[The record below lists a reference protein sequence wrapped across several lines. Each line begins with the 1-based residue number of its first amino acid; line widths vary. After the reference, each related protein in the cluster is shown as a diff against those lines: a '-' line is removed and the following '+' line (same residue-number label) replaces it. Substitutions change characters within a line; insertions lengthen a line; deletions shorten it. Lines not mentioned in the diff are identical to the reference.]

1 MLTTIIVRTIGI
13 ATRYAWFVLGLALVL
28 AILAGAY
35 SVRHFAINTDIS
47 KLISPD
53 LPFRM
58 REMGFHAAFPHRAE
72 TIIAVIDAPTPELAK
87 EAANALTQRLS
98 EQKDFFRAVSQPG
111 GGPFFVRNGF
121 LFLSPEQLAG
131 TTRQLTAAQPLI
143 GGLVSDPSLRGL
155 TRALSVA
162 LGGIRGGQF
171 KLEDLT
177 RPLNLVSDTLDAVA
191 AGRPASFSWQV
202 LLSGKPAETNDLR
215 RIVSAWA
222 VLDYAALEP
231 GRKPSDAIRKAA
243 ADLNLA
249 TDFQARV
256 RLTGPV
262 PIADEEFA
270 TVQEGAALNTTLTV
284 LVVLLILWLALRSPR
299 IIGAVFISLFVGL
312 SLTAAVGLMM
322 VGALNMISVSFAVLF
337 IGLGVDFGIQFS
349 VRYRS
354 ERHENPDLR
363 EALLKAGEYAGAP
376 LTLAAAAVAAG
387 FLSFMP
393 TAYRGLSE
401 LGLIAGVGMLIA
413 FVTSVTL
420 LPALLSLLK
429 PPGEPEEMGYKA
441 LAPVDDFM
449 ERHRVP
455 IIIGTAIVVV
465 AGLPLLYWLRFD
477 FNPINLRSPK
487 VESIATYLDLSRDPN
502 TDANA
507 IAVLTP
513 SIADSVTVA
522 ERLGKLPETHR
533 TMTVQ
538 SFIPD
543 RQPEKLTLIRNA
555 QRALEQPLR
564 ARPGAPPSDADNVT
578 ALKNAAEALTQ
589 VAGNSDNTGAAAA
602 KRLAA
607 ALTRLA
613 NADLD
618 MRARAQAAFIYPL
631 QIALG
636 DLRERLQAQTVT
648 LQSLP
653 ADLTRDWIVPDGRA
667 LAEATPN
674 GDQNDNENLRRF
686 ARATLAVEPN
696 AIDGPISI
704 LESGDAIV
712 WAFIQAAFWALLS
725 IAILLFVSLRRIG
738 DVLLTLIP
746 LMLAGVVTL
755 ELCVLIGMPLNFANI
770 IALPLLLGVGV
781 AFKIYYIMAWRS
793 GQTKLL
799 QSSLTRAVF
808 YSALTTVT
816 AFGSLWFSSHPGTS
830 SMGKLLALSLLTTLA
845 AAVLFQP
852 VLMGKPREEAL
863 AGANGAKLPEAEAA
877 ETKVEEAKAEE
888 PKAED
893 VKADAPKVEDAKA
906 EDAKVD

>member
-1 MLTTIIVRTIGI
+1 MLTKIIIRTIGL
-13 ATRYAWFVLGLALVL
+13 ASRFAWVVVGLAV
-28 AILAGAY
+28 ILAVLSGIY
-35 SVRHFAINTDIS
+35 TVRNFAITTDIS

-53 LPFRM
+53 LPFRQ
-58 REMGFHAAFPHRAE
+58 RETAFHEAFPHRAE

-87 EAANALTQRLS
+87 EAANALAQRLS
-98 EQKDFFRAVSQPG
+98 EQKDLFRAVMQPG
-111 GGPFFVRNGF
+111 GGAFFVRNGF
-121 LFLSPEQLAG
+121 LFLSPEELAG
-131 TTRQLTAAQPLI
+131 TTRQLTTAQPLI

-155 TRALSVA
+155 TRALSIA

-171 KLEDLT
+171 KVEDLT
-177 RPLNLVSDTLDAVA
+177 RPLNLVSDTLDQVA

-202 LLSGKPAETNDLR
+202 LLSGKPAGTNDLR
-215 RIVSAWA
+215 KIVSAWA
-222 VLDYAALEP
+222 VLDYAELEP

-243 ADLNLA
+243 ADLNLG

-270 TVQEGAALNTTLTV
+270 TVQEGFVLNTTLTITAV
-284 LVVLLILWLALRSPR
+284 LIILWLALRSAR
-299 IIGAVFISLFVGL
+299 IIAAVFISLFVGL
-312 SLTAAVGLMM
+312 AITAAVGLMM

-349 VRYRS
+349 VRYRE
-354 ERHENPDLR
+354 ERHDFPDLR
-363 EALLKAGEYAGAP
+363 EALLKAAEYAGVP
-376 LTLAAAAVAAG
+376 LTLAATAVAAG

-401 LGLIAGVGMLIA
+401 LGLIAGVGMLVA
-413 FVTSVTL
+413 FMTSVTL

-429 PPGEPEEMGYKA
+429 PPGEPEPMGYRA
-441 LAPVDDFM
+441 LAPVDDFL

-455 IIIGTAIVVV
+455 IIASTAIVVV
-465 AGLPLLYWLRFD
+465 AGLPLLYWLQFD

-487 VESIATYLDLSRDPN
+487 VESIATYLDLGKDPL
-502 TDANA
+502 AEGNA
-507 IAVLTP
+507 ISVLTP
-513 SIADSVTVA
+513 SVAESVATA
-522 ERLGKLPETHR
+522 ERLSRVPEVER

-538 SFIPD
+538 SFIPGQ
-543 RQPEKLTLIRNA
+543 QPEKLTLIRNT

-564 ARPGAPPSDADNVT
+564 SRPGTPPSDADNIT
-578 ALKNAAEALTQ
+578 ALKNAADALNQ
-589 VAGNSDNTGAAAA
+589 VAGSDPGAGAAAA
-602 KRLAA
+602 KRLAT
-607 ALTRLA
+607 ALTALA
-613 NADLD
+613 NADQS
-618 MRARAQAAFIYPL
+618 MRARAQATFIYPL
-631 QIALG
+631 QIALS

-653 ADLTRDWIVPDGRA
+653 QDLTRDWIVPDGRA
-667 LAEATPN
+667 RAEATPK

-686 ARATLAVEPN
+686 ARAILAVEPN
-696 AIDGPISI
+696 ATDGPISI
-704 LESGDAIV
+704 LESGNAIV

-725 IAILLFVSLRRIG
+725 IAILLWISLRRIG

-746 LMLAGVVTL
+746 LILAGVVTL

-781 AFKIYYIMAWRS
+781 AFKIYYIMAWRA

-863 AGANGAKLPEAEAA
+863 EDAKANGSDAPTVPEGNEPGIEKKAQTAA
-877 ETKVEEAKAEE
+877 
-888 PKAED
+888 AED
-893 VKADAPKVEDAKA
+893 VKEAKS
-906 EDAKVD
+906 EPAKTS